1 MPLIKAHPKGTSYW
15 RGSKRMAAPLSRATT
30 LSKGMLE
37 APNIIMI

>member
-1 MPLIKAHPKGTSYW
+1 MPLIKAHPKGTSYG

-37 APNIIMI
+37 ATNIIMI